1 MTGKYAEIVKL
12 LCEIN
17 LGNLLYIVV
26 IILFTRY
33 FRQDGMMPSFAV
45 ACRRVAYFLILL
57 LTGVLIIFYLF
68 VPKFIICN
76 PYSGC

>member
-17 LGNLLYIVV
+17 LGNLDIVV
-26 IILFTRY
+26 VILSARY

-45 ACRRVAYFLILL
+45 ACRRVAYFLVLL
-57 LTGVLIIFYLF
+57 LTGVFIIYFSSTELII
-68 VPKFIICN
+68 CD
-76 PYSGC
+76 S